1 MNDFLFWVSNN
12 TKNKYL
18 IVNGLRPKDLKVDDL
33 GIIQFGYERTEDFFR
48 VWRGA
53 KECVRKGNVYEQRE
67 GYTSKEIISK

>member
-33 GIIQFGYERTEDFFR
+33 GIIQFGYER
-48 VWRGA
+48 A

-67 GYTSKEIISK
+67 EYTSKEIISK